1 MSLVKKKKKKNNWS
15 VKDVSSYRDKGYDLY
30 MEKNNEKILAEVKGT
45 TGSDIRVILKKN
57 EVIAAKANYPNGALF
72 IVSGIY
78 LDRSSTPPKAS
89 LGKIREIYNWKI
101 NSEKLTPISYYYDL
115 N

>member
-1 MSLVKKKKKKNNWS
+1 MKNKLLYLFILLVSCQDEITINPTYVETKL
-15 VKDVSSYRDKGYDLY
+15 VV
-30 MEKNNEKILAEVKGT
+30 E
-45 TGSDIRVILKKN
+45 GSIEPGFPPYVILTKN

-101 NSEKLTPISYYYDL
+101 NSEKLTAISYYYDL